1 MKTVFIISI
10 ALMMNAS
17 NAFAGEGNLNKII
30 SSKLKVPTELK
41 NQKLN
46 EKVNVQFKLDN
57 KGNVILLNVDT
68 QNIEL
73 KKYVEKEFP
82 KLNLKQ
88 NIQEKESIYFIDLN
102 FKVV

>member
-1 MKTVFIISI
+1 
-10 ALMMNAS
+10 
-17 NAFAGEGNLNKII
+17 
-30 SSKLKVPTELK
+30 
-41 NQKLN
+41 
-46 EKVNVQFKLDN
+46 NVQFKLDN